1 MPFVVAK
8 STRALTI
15 PSIHKPF
22 LGRDSVE
29 CFFKYSRLFAVAT
42 VNPTSQHHA
51 CVLQFCYHSFICSET
66 AHSLFLRSCSTAS
79 EQLTA
84 TTVGA
89 LVYTEMQ

>member
-8 STRALTI
+8 SMNNICTCVHTHTVLAKKQQQVL
-15 PSIHKPF
+15 
-22 LGRDSVE
+22 
-29 CFFKYSRLFAVAT
+29 YSRLFAVAT

-66 AHSLFLRSCSTAS
+66 AHSLFLPSCSTVS